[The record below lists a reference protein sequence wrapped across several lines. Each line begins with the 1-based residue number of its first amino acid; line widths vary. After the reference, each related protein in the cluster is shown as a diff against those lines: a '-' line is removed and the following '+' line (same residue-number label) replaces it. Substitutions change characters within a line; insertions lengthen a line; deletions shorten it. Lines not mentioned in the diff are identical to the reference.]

1 MTAQV
6 DASQRVYQLL
16 LGLGAVGLG
25 LLAGLDPRLAIAA
38 AIGLA
43 FVVLVLGDLTFG
55 LCLFA
60 VVSFMDLLPALGGS
74 LLSFSK
80 VVGFLLAVSW
90 LAKVTSSQDVRNDF
104 MAAHPI
110 FTFVLGAFI
119 GFAAFSLLWAEDPS
133 VGRTPLMRYALN
145 LILFLIV
152 YTAVRT
158 PKQFVWT
165 IGAYVA
171 GATAA
176 ATYGLLS
183 PPADTVYNDVTR
195 ATGTFGDPNEL
206 AAVLVPGLIL
216 AGALALTLKRYPVLR
231 LATAAAGVLC
241 AAGIFLTL
249 SRGGLVALGF
259 ALAVS
264 LVVAGRWRAQALV
277 VTVLVALAGL
287 LYFNYVASEEAV
299 DRVTQFEGGTGRTDL
314 WNIGW
319 RMVED
324 KPVAGVGV
332 GNFQT
337 ASIHY
342 LLEPGAIRRD
352 EFIVDQPKSAH
363 NTYLQ
368 VQTELGAIGFAMFA
382 AIILFAML
390 CMLRA
395 ARIFERRG
403 ERSLELI
410 ARALLIAVAGVL
422 AADFFISEQYS
433 KQLWLLLGLGPGLLG
448 VAHGLVRPGEAG
460 ADTSGDP
467 DWRPDGRAATPTAA

>member
-1 MTAQV
+1 MAV
-6 DASQRVYQLL
+6 PADASQRVYQLL
-16 LGLGAVGLG
+16 LALGAVALG

-43 FVVLVLGDLTFG
+43 FVVFVIGDLTFG

-80 VVGFLLAVSW
+80 IVGFLLAISW

-104 MAAHPI
+104 LAAHPI

-119 GFAAFSLLWAEDPS
+119 GYAAFSLLWAEDPT
-133 VGRTPLMRYALN
+133 VGRTPLMRFALN

-158 PKQFVWT
+158 PKQFMWVL
-165 IGAYVA
+165 GAYV
-171 GATAA
+171 TAA
-176 ATYGLLS
+176 ALSATYALLS
-183 PPADTVYNDVTR
+183 PPPETVYRDVTR

-216 AGALALTLKRYPVLR
+216 AGAIAVTLKRAPLVR
-231 LATAAAGVLC
+231 LAAAAAGVLC
-241 AAGIFLTL
+241 ASGIFLTL
-249 SRGGLVALGF
+249 SRGGLIALAF
-259 ALAVS
+259 ALAIS
-264 LVVAGRWRAQALV
+264 LFVAGRWRAHALV
-277 VTVLVALAGL
+277 VTVLVVTGGF
-287 LYFNYVASEEAV
+287 LYFSYVASDEAV
-299 DRVTQFEGGTGRTDL
+299 DRVTQLEGGTGRTDL

-324 KPVAGVGV
+324 KPVTGVGV

-342 LLEPGAIRRD
+342 LLAPGAIERD
-352 EFIVDQPKSAH
+352 EFIVDQPKAAH
-363 NTYLQ
+363 NTYLH
-368 VQTELGAIGFAMFA
+368 VQAELGLIGFALFSV
-382 AIILFAML
+382 IIGFAML
-390 CMLRA
+390 CMLRS

-403 ERSLELI
+403 ERALELV
-410 ARALLIAVAGVL
+410 ARALFIAVAGLL

-448 VAHGLVRPGEAG
+448 VARGLGRGQDPEP
-460 ADTSGDP
+460 DSSGDP
-467 DWRPDGRAATPTAA
+467 DWRPEVRSA